1 MKKSYLAIVL
11 LSILAFAFTFQ
22 QKPSSDR
29 LPDLPLTTTAGKKT
43 NGKEL
48 KGKNILVVFLPDCDH
63 CQREAVEIQ
72 KNLSKFK
79 GYNLYFVSTADKNQ
93 LNKFAKD
100 YKLYGSQD
108 VYFAQ
113 TTGDGIRNS
122 FGPIST
128 PSVYIYSDKGKLVKY
143 FIGET
148 KIGEI
153 LKAI

>member
-1 MKKSYLAIVL
+1 MKKSYFVIAL

-22 QKPSSDR
+22 QKPSSDK
-29 LPDLPLTTTAGKKT
+29 LPDLSLTITSGKKT
-43 NGKEL
+43 NGKDL

-63 CQREAVEIQ
+63 CQREAKEIQ
-72 KNLSKFK
+72 KNLAKFK
-79 GYNLYFVSTADKNQ
+79 GYNMYFISTSEKEQ

-100 YKLYGSQD
+100 YKLFGLPN

-113 TTGDGIRNS
+113 TTGDGIRTS

-128 PSVYIYSDKGKLVKY
+128 PSVYIYSDKGKLTKY
-143 FIGET
+143 FVGET
-148 KIGEI
+148 PIGDI